1 MSLSD
6 IHPRKRASEDDN
18 GTNKRFRQSDTHDD
32 TKKTETASQDIEL
45 ILPRQVNTHPAKIP
59 DRKRHIQTIS
69 SIIKRKQPFEK
80 TPNLR
85 AIEIEYEIAKTT
97 THITYAST
105 LRNAIYKLQHPEKF
119 QSGAQTKKHSKDDVL
134 KLLKSIEIPI
144 SKLRQYGFVMSVPEA
159 SPYTKITRNCQR
171 CDTEFKLSQ
180 QLEPTTCEFHYGKIR
195 RNPDNKTRYYDCCLA
210 PKDDSRDIK
219 PCESRKYHVYQ
230 NSSVEEKQSLR
241 SFVKTDEI
249 FDQRGKYRVLG
260 IDCEMGYTTCGFE
273 LMRVTAVDY
282 FTLKTVM
289 DTHVLPFGEVVDFNT
304 RFSGIS
310 SIDGSFV
317 SFNQMIQELG
327 MVMDKD
333 TILIGH
339 GLENDMNAL
348 RLVHNHIIDTSIL
361 YPKFESTPTSRKSL
375 KDLTFKYLSKNIQ
388 VGNHDSAEDSI
399 AAIEIVKY
407 HIDRMEVGKHGN

>member
-1 MSLSD
+1 MSVSEVR
-6 IHPRKRASEDDN
+6 PRKRVSEDD
-18 GTNKRFRQSDTHDD
+18 TSSNKRL
-32 TKKTETASQDIEL
+32 KTSTTEAQPFAQEDIKL
-45 ILPRQVNTHPAKIP
+45 ILPKEVKTFPATIQ
-59 DRKRHIQTIS
+59 DRKRHIQTIAQ
-69 SIIKRKQPFEK
+69 IIRRKQPSVK
-80 TPNLR
+80 TPNLK
-85 AIEIEYEIAKTT
+85 ATDIEFQIARSTT
-97 THITYAST
+97 NVTYAST

-119 QSGAQTKKHSKDDVL
+119 QSTAQTKSHSKEDVL
-134 KLLKSIEIPI
+134 KLLKSMEVPI
-144 SKLRQYGFVMSVPEA
+144 DKLKKYGFVMSVPEA
-159 SPYTKITRNCQR
+159 VPYTKITRNCQR
-171 CDTEFKLSQ
+171 CDTEFKLCQ

-195 RNPDNKTRYYDCCLA
+195 RNPGSKTRFYDCCLA

-219 PCESRKYHVYQ
+219 PCDSRKYHVYS
-230 NSSVEEKQSLR
+230 NPSVEEKQSIR
-241 SFVKTDEI
+241 PYVKTEEI

-260 IDCEMGYTTCGFE
+260 IDCEMGYTTRGFE

-289 DTHVLPFGEVVDFNT
+289 DTYVLPFGEVVDFNT

-310 SIDGSFV
+310 AIDGNFV

-327 MVMDKD
+327 IVMDKD

-348 RLVHNHIIDTSIL
+348 RLIHNHIIDTSIL

-375 KDLTFKYLSKNIQ
+375 KDLTFKYLSRNIQ
-388 VGNHDSAEDSI
+388 VGDHDSAEDSI

-407 HIDRMEVGKHGN
+407 HVDKMGINKGRT